1 MKEYHIKST
10 IINIELLEK
19 VNKINWN
26 RSDESWSNYLN
37 LNLIL
42 LLWYDRVWEFYC
54 ERWWGFHLSRKWS
67 TFSLYA
73 TAKVEMKG
81 NEEEE
86 EGWERREGRSKRR

>member
-37 LNLIL
+37 LNLI
-42 LLWYDRVWEFYC
+42 
-54 ERWWGFHLSRKWS
+54 
-67 TFSLYA
+67 
-73 TAKVEMKG
+73 
-81 NEEEE
+81 
-86 EGWERREGRSKRR
+86 